1 MLIQHDV
8 EHYKQEVNDWDF
20 PLSCCCGHAQIQ
32 QWLGFLIN
40 NLLNGTMYQRRS
52 FVVFFAIIV
61 CIVLAVCYFYRGS
74 PPQIHSGR
82 HTSTSQPKP
91 LCTGP
96 EGNAELCSSESSL
109 AGGIRQPQRPGGH
122 LLDYTSKATSP
133 EAHNI
138 MNDTKTAES
147 HEVLRFPPQPAVRAG
162 GRHRMSDSRMIK
174 TEDNTNFNIH
184 PVPES
189 NMKQSTR
196 QSPPRISKPAGS
208 ANLRKGF
215 NTNTTVRKG
224 KKIQAADHL
233 TTYTSNNSH
242 HRATT
247 ERDSLN
253 SLHQNSGQ
261 KAIYGHQTSKS
272 KQAYTGTNHNQIEH
286 TSSGQ
291 LYTHGQAP
299 ITSLPTRHPNQV
311 DSQYGYG
318 YVITQTYG
326 GQMTR
331 AIKNMMLQQCWAGT
345 VGNPLH
351 IVEPFSSESNLFHS
365 PKFWDALEH
374 NRLHEAATFS
384 EYYDLD
390 YFNELSLKEKGASV
404 VKWDNFLQNAPRTA
418 VVVTIPPGGCK
429 SLSNSVTNDQGIQH
443 LSTSQCK
450 VSRAYEEFLRGLLGL
465 NFSFVKKLCVD
476 CSKLQ
481 RPLTLA
487 ELENEV
493 YGGRNVSETTVIF
506 SGWRNFQVVGSWLQ
520 LPSYC
525 VDAQKPDSSTR
536 LIPSAS
542 VLNHTNYYRNNILR
556 GKRVIAVMLRVE
568 RFLTLK
574 RMGRSNESVESCL
587 KKTVKLHD
595 RLLQTQTFDN
605 SSTFLTLD
613 IGRFGSGIMQDPSV
627 VAKLGQDSLSSIGE
641 SVVQT
646 LEHLYNGEWTMTSW
660 EQSFVKATSGIVE
673 RGYIAMLQR
682 SIATHSDCLILMGG
696 GSFQQV
702 AAYQY
707 MKHHQGQS
715 KPCLYSVCATES
727 FSRSITRAHA

>member
-1 MLIQHDV
+1 MTGISPCCARSCTII
-8 EHYKQEVNDWDF
+8 NDCAF
-20 PLSCCCGHAQIQ
+20 V
-32 QWLGFLIN
+32 
-40 NLLNGTMYQRRS
+40 NGTMYQRRS

-82 HTSTSQPKP
+82 RTSTSQPKP

-96 EGNAELCSSESSL
+96 EGNAQLCSSESSL

-133 EAHNI
+133 EARNT
-138 MNDTKTAES
+138 MNHTKTAES
-147 HEVLRFPPQPAVRAG
+147 REMLTSPPLTG
-162 GRHRMSDSRMIK
+162 GHDHASGRPRMSDSRLIM
-174 TEDNTNFNIH
+174 TEDNTNTKHSI
-184 PVPES
+184 
-189 NMKQSTR
+189 R
-196 QSPPRISKPAGS
+196 QSPPHISKPAGS
-208 ANLRKGF
+208 GTKLRKGL
-215 NTNTTVRKG
+215 NTNKAVRKG
-224 KKIQAADHL
+224 KKKQAADHL
-233 TTYTSNNSH
+233 TTYASNNSR

-247 ERDSLN
+247 ERDYLHP
-253 SLHQNSGQ
+253 LHQNSGL
-261 KAIYGHQTSKS
+261 KAIHQTSKS

-286 TSSGQ
+286 TSAGQ
-291 LYTHGQAP
+291 LYTHGQTKQAP
-299 ITSLPTRHPNQV
+299 FPSLPTRHPNGV
-311 DSQYGYG
+311 DTQYG

-450 VSRAYEEFLRGLLGL
+450 VSRAYEEFLRGLLRL

-556 GKRVIAVMLRVE
+556 GKRIIAVMLRVE

-646 LEHLYNGEWTMTSW
+646 LEHLYNGEWTMSSW
-660 EQSFVKATSGIVE
+660 EQSFVKATGGIVE

-727 FSRSITRAHA
+727 FSRSVTRAHA